1 MADTPRAYQ
10 SAPDAAS
17 ANRLRAALPVMHSSS
32 EMETSVGAVWAP
44 GAMIGNYSLLAKLAT
59 GGMAEIWL
67 ARQSGI
73 KGFERIVVIKRI
85 IESLSADESF
95 VEMFLDEARIIVQL
109 THPNIVQVF
118 DLGEHA
124 GAYYI
129 AMEYL
134 AGEHLATIVR
144 TALKAG
150 KPLSLEMAVKLIV
163 SALDGLAHAHTRT
176 GVDGRPLHVV
186 HRDVSPQNIILTWD
200 GQVKLVDFGIARA
213 ANRATQTQGN
223 QLKGKYA
230 YMAPEQARGDLEL
243 DARADVFAT
252 GVVLWELLT
261 HRRLYATDDTVAIL
275 RSLIDDTPIATAH
288 EANHKVPK
296 ALSAIVAKALEKD
309 PDERWPDAASFKAA
323 LEEWLST
330 RGGGPTT
337 ADLGAM
343 MQGLF
348 ANRIAERKAL
358 IENAARGV
366 ATTSQV
372 SETLKPTTNRTMPGQ
387 TDLSRR
393 TRWLAIGAVVALLGL
408 AIASGVRSLL
418 EEPETVVHQ
427 VEPTRIP
434 ASIVVETDPPG
445 AEITLDGRP
454 AGVAP
459 VTLSESKPGEHLIAA
474 SLPGRSRVTKT
485 IAVKA
490 EGESLMMMLSLPALP
505 SQEPATAP
513 ADAGVTEV
521 VQRDPP
527 IRKAEPAVG
536 KLSLQTEPWTHVSLG
551 GKALGDTPLLQ
562 IPLPAGRHQLKLS
575 NDQEKINLTIEVD
588 IKPGQLT
595 KKVLKL

>member
-1 MADTPRAYQ
+1 
-10 SAPDAAS
+10 
-17 ANRLRAALPVMHSSS
+17 
-32 EMETSVGAVWAP
+32 METTAGAVWAP
-44 GAMIGNYSLLAKLAT
+44 GAMIGSYSLLAKLAT

-134 AGEHLATIVR
+134 AGEHLATVVR
-144 TALKAG
+144 TALKTG
-150 KPLSLEMAVKLIV
+150 KPPSFETSVKLIV
-163 SALDGLAHAHTRT
+163 NALDGLAHAHTRT

-200 GQVKLVDFGIARA
+200 GQVKIVDFGIARA
-213 ANRATQTQGN
+213 TNRATQTQGN

-261 HRRLYATDDTVAIL
+261 HRRLYPTDDTVAIL
-275 RSLIDDTPIATAH
+275 RMLIDDAPIAAAH
-288 EANHKVPK
+288 EINSKVPK
-296 ALSAIVAKALEKD
+296 ALSAIVSKALEKD

-323 LEEWLST
+323 LEEWLTS
-330 RGGGPTT
+330 RGGGPST
-337 ADLGAM
+337 ADLAAM

-348 ANRIAERKAL
+348 AARIAERKAL
-358 IENAARGV
+358 IENAARGI

-387 TDLSRR
+387 TGLSRR
-393 TRWLAIGAVVALLGL
+393 NRWLAIGAGVALLGL
-408 AIASGVRSLL
+408 GLVAGVRSLTP
-418 EEPETVVHQ
+418 EPETIIQ
-427 VEPTRIP
+427 QIEPTRIP
-434 ASIVVETDPPG
+434 ASIVVETDPAG

-454 AGVAP
+454 AGAAP

-474 SLPGRSRVTKT
+474 TMPGRSRVTKT
-485 IAVKA
+485 ITVKA

-505 SQEPATAP
+505 AREPAIAP
-513 ADAGVTEV
+513 LDAGASEPP
-521 VQRDPP
+521 QREPTV
-527 IRKAEPAVG
+527 RKSDQPQSG
-536 KLSLQTEPWTHVSLG
+536 KLSLQTEPWTRVSLG
-551 GKALGDTPLLQ
+551 GKPLGDTPLLQ

-575 NDQEKINLTIEVD
+575 NEQERIDLTIEVD